1 MQQSMTGSDCVVT
14 VRGAVAVL
22 GERAVLHGVDLAV
35 PAGQVVALLGPN
47 GSGKS
52 TLVRAAIGLIPLAAG
67 EVRLFGT
74 PLARF
79 RDWGR
84 VGYVPQR
91 TTAASGVP
99 ATVREVVASGRL
111 ARRRPFWP
119 ATARDR
125 AAVDEAIELVG
136 LGDRAEES
144 VANLSGGQQQR
155 VLIARAAATE
165 PDLLVLDEPNA
176 GVDLPSQEAFARA
189 LRTFVASGRTVLVVL
204 HDMGPLKQLIERAV
218 VLEAGRVIHDGPLP
232 VPVAVR
238 DAGQYHV
245 HGQPEREGWLFG

>member
-1 MQQSMTGSDCVVT
+1 MNGAGGVVG

-22 GERAVLHGVDLAV
+22 GERPVLHRVDLHV
-35 PAGQVVALLGPN
+35 GAGQAVALLGPN

-52 TLVRAAIGLIPLAAG
+52 TLVRTAIGLLPLAAG

-74 PLARF
+74 PLAQF

-91 TTAASGVP
+91 TTAAAGVP

-125 AAVDEAIELVG
+125 EAVDRAIELVG
-136 LGDRAEES
+136 LADRADES
-144 VANLSGGQQQR
+144 VATLSGGQQQR
-155 VLIARAAATE
+155 VLIARAAATD

-176 GVDLPSQEAFARA
+176 GVDLASQEAFARA
-189 LRTFVASGRTVLVVL
+189 LRTFVASGRSVLVVL
-204 HDMGPLKQLIERAV
+204 HEMGPLEQLIDRAV
-218 VLEAGRVIHDGPLP
+218 VLRDGHVVHDGPLP
-232 VPVAVR
+232 VPTEVGGDGQHHHAEPRPAVEK
-238 DAGQYHV
+238 G
-245 HGQPEREGWLFG
+245 LFG

>member
-1 MQQSMTGSDCVVT
+1 MNGGDCVVT

-22 GERAVLHGVDLAV
+22 AHRSVLHGVDLTV

-67 EVRLFGT
+67 EVRLFRT

-84 VGYVPQR
+84 IGYVPQR

-125 AAVDEAIELVG
+125 QAVDRAIELVG
-136 LGDRAEES
+136 LSDRADDS
-144 VANLSGGQQQR
+144 VAALSGGQQQR
-155 VLIARAAATE
+155 VLIARAAATD

-189 LRTFVASGRTVLVVL
+189 LRTFVASGRSVLVVL
-204 HDMGPLKQLIERAV
+204 HEMGPLEQLIDRAV
-218 VLEAGRVIHDGPLP
+218 VLRDGQVIHDGPLP
-232 VPVAVR
+232 VPTSVTG
-238 DAGQYHV
+238 DGQHYHANS
-245 HGQPEREGWLFG
+245 PRAAEEGLFG